1 MSQDFFTIDQVAER
15 LNLHVKTVRQ
25 FVRDGRLKG
34 VRLGKQYRIARE
46 DLEAFTGQP
55 LPRPTPVGRTRSVE
69 VSTIVRIEAVSPELA
84 GRLTTLLVSSLT
96 GREAREPR
104 IGLDTVY
111 DETRATL
118 KVIVTAD
125 LGATMGVMRLLS
137 AFLEA

>member
-15 LNLHVKTVRQ
+15 LKLHVKTVRQ

-55 LPRPTPVGRTRSVE
+55 LPRPEPVGRRRSVE

-84 GRLTTLLVSSLT
+84 GRLTTLLGASLI
-96 GREAREPR
+96 GREARAPR
-104 IGLDTVY
+104 ASLDTVY

-118 KVIVTAD
+118 KVIITAD
-125 LGATMGVMRLLS
+125 LATTMGLTRLLD
-137 AFLEA
+137 ALLEA

>member
-55 LPRPTPVGRTRSVE
+55 LPRPEPAPRTRSVE
-69 VSTIVRIEAVSPELA
+69 VSTIVRIEVVSPEQA
-84 GRLTTLLVSSLT
+84 GRLTTLLIASLN
-96 GREAREPR
+96 GRSAGEPR
-104 IGLDTVY
+104 ASLDTVY
-111 DETRATL
+111 DEARATL

-125 LGATMGVMRLLS
+125 LATTIGVTRLLDI
-137 AFLEA
+137 FLEG

>member
-55 LPRPTPVGRTRSVE
+55 LPRPEPVRRTRSVE
-69 VSTIVRIEAVSPELA
+69 VSTIVRIEVVSPEQA
-84 GRLTTLLVSSLT
+84 SRLTTLLISSLN
-96 GREAREPR
+96 GRGAGEPR
-104 IGLDTVY
+104 AGLDTVY

-118 KVIVTAD
+118 KVIITAD
-125 LGATMGVMRLLS
+125 LATTVGVMRLLDL
-137 AFLEA
+137 FLEA